1 MENPRQSITLTLV
14 LGCAFSSF
22 AGTNPPLPTPT
33 PRPGTLASVAG
44 GRSLVR
50 ASGTGH
56 TEPIVITDEN
66 LGTLAEGAV
75 ITVVT
80 TTAAELP
87 LVSTIDSVD
96 PKTRE
101 KWRRKVLAQS
111 RTIAQLKVK
120 RATGETEIN
129 RLERGRLDAG
139 TLDRIARAEA
149 KLDAIDQ
156 EIRRKKAEL
165 SQVVREARKEGAQPG
180 WFR

>member
-1 MENPRQSITLTLV
+1 MENPRQSITLILV

-44 GRSLVR
+44 GRSLIR
-50 ASGTGH
+50 ARGTDL

-66 LGTLAEGAV
+66 LGKLAEGAV

-80 TTAAELP
+80 TTAVELP
-87 LVSTIDSVD
+87 LVSTTDSIN

-111 RTIAQLKVK
+111 NVIARL
-120 RATGETEIN
+120 ETKQASVEGEIN
-129 RLERGRLDAG
+129 RLERGRLDARA
-139 TLDRIARAEA
+139 LDRIATTEA
-149 KLDAIDQ
+149 KLRTIEK
-156 EIRRKKAEL
+156 EIQREKAEL
-165 SQVVREARKEGAQPG
+165 SRIIRAARKEGAQPG

>member
-1 MENPRQSITLTLV
+1 
-14 LGCAFSSF
+14 
-22 AGTNPPLPTPT
+22 
-33 PRPGTLASVAG
+33 LASVAG

-50 ASGTGH
+50 ASGTDL
-56 TEPIVITDEN
+56 TKPIVITNEN
-66 LGTLAEGAV
+66 LGKLAEGAV
-75 ITVVT
+75 ITLVT
-80 TTAAELP
+80 TTAVELP
-87 LVSTIDSVD
+87 SLSTTDSIN

-111 RTIAQLKVK
+111 QTIAQLEAK
-120 RATGETEIN
+120 RTTGETEIN

-149 KLDAIDQ
+149 KMEAIDQ

-165 SQVVREARKEGAQPG
+165 SRIVREARKEGAQPG

>member
-1 MENPRQSITLTLV
+1 
-14 LGCAFSSF
+14 
-22 AGTNPPLPTPT
+22 
-33 PRPGTLASVAG
+33 
-44 GRSLVR
+44 
-50 ASGTGH
+50 
-56 TEPIVITDEN
+56 
-66 LGTLAEGAV
+66 V